1 MRFSNLVQLAVG
13 SLLFFNSAPA
23 AAGDSK
29 LVQKLLDKEGANGPI
44 MLNDRNF
51 DKIVSG
57 PRDYDILVLLTAV
70 NVQYGCQFCR
80 IFDPA
85 YNLVAKSWHSAHKKL
100 GDGLV
105 LATADI
111 SSNGK
116 IFRELKLTQAPN
128 LWIYKKSGSVEPFKT
143 GYTTY
148 SYPMVEDQ
156 ANGLIDYLRQEMGY
170 SVKIVKPFPWDK
182 LVATIAVIVAS
193 ISLIKFYHTKIIS
206 FFRSTKLWVAITLVS
221 VLLFTS
227 GHMFNSIRKVPYVAS
242 DGKGGATYFIGGHS
256 NQLGVETQIIAI
268 AYAILAFSSILLVT
282 KIPTI
287 KSVHVQSGAAAFLV
301 IVIFVTMSFVI
312 SKFHIKNGGYPIW
325 LLKL

>member
-116 IFRELKLTQAPN
+116 IFRE
-128 LWIYKKSGSVEPFKT
+128 VC
-143 GYTTY
+143 
-148 SYPMVEDQ
+148 
-156 ANGLIDYLRQEMGY
+156 
-170 SVKIVKPFPWDK
+170 
-182 LVATIAVIVAS
+182 VALFS
-193 ISLIKFYHTKIIS
+193 
-206 FFRSTKLWVAITLVS
+206 
-221 VLLFTS
+221 LLF
-227 GHMFNSIRKVPYVAS
+227 FNQ
-242 DGKGGATYFIGGHS
+242 
-256 NQLGVETQIIAI
+256 N
-268 AYAILAFSSILLVT
+268 
-282 KIPTI
+282 
-287 KSVHVQSGAAAFLV
+287 
-301 IVIFVTMSFVI
+301 
-312 SKFHIKNGGYPIW
+312 
-325 LLKL
+325 